1 MRVLDRVTGMQVFA
15 RVAAL
20 GSFSAAGRALGLS
33 QTGVTKHVAALE
45 ARLGT
50 RLLHR
55 TTRRLT
61 LTETGR
67 SYLEACE
74 RILAEIAEAE
84 AAVGA
89 EGVEAHGTLRLN
101 VPLSFGVREIAP
113 ALAAFSAAHPA
124 LTIELGLNDRR
135 VDLIEEGWDLAVRI
149 GTLADSNLIARRL
162 ASSRIVVCAAPSYLD
177 RHGTP
182 RAPEALKDHN
192 CLGYTLSDSSGWR
205 FGVQAYPVSGTLR
218 APNGAALVAAAVAG
232 LGLVY
237 QPTFLVAE
245 ALRAGRLV
253 ALDLGAPCPTLPIH
267 ALMPPG
273 RRPAKTR
280 AFVDFLADR
289 FAGEPAWE
297 RGLPE
302 AVRGE
307 GDARFSRQPPRPA
320 AADPPRPRGG

>member
-1 MRVLDRVTGMQVFA
+1 MLDRVTGMQVFA

-20 GSFSAAGRALGLS
+20 GSFSAAARALGLS

-45 ARLGT
+45 TRLGT

-84 AAVGA
+84 AMAGA

-113 ALAAFSAAHPA
+113 ALAAFAAAHPA

-149 GTLADSNLIARRL
+149 GTLADSGLIARRL
-162 ASSRIVVCAAPSYLD
+162 AASRLLVCAGPDYLD

-182 RAPEALKDHN
+182 RAPEDLREHN
-192 CLGYTLSDSSGWR
+192 CLDYTLSDSSGWR
-205 FGVQAYPVSGTLR
+205 FGDRVYPVSGTLR
-218 APNGAALVAAAVAG
+218 APNGAALVAAASAG

-245 ALRAGRLV
+245 ALRAGSLV

-280 AFVDFLADR
+280 AFVDFLAQR

-297 RGLPE
+297 RDLPE
-302 AVRGE
+302 AVRG
-307 GDARFSRQPPRPA
+307 
-320 AADPPRPRGG
+320 

>member
-1 MRVLDRVTGMQVFA
+1 MLDRVTGMQVFA

-20 GSFSAAGRALGLS
+20 GSFSAAWRALGLS

-84 AAVGA
+84 ALVGA

-149 GTLADSNLIARRL
+149 GSLADSGLIARRL
-162 ASSRIVVCAAPSYLD
+162 ASSRLVVCAAPAYLD

-182 RAPEALKDHN
+182 RRPEELKGHN
-192 CLGYTLSDSSGWR
+192 CLGYTLSDASGWR
-205 FGVQAYPVSGTLR
+205 FGDQAYPVSGTLR

-245 ALRAGRLV
+245 ALRAGTLV

-280 AFVDFLADR
+280 AFVEYLAER

-297 RGLPE
+297 RDLP
-302 AVRGE
+302 AVRSAG
-307 GDARFSRQPPRPA
+307 ANSLPS
-320 AADPPRPRGG
+320 

>member
-1 MRVLDRVTGMQVFA
+1 MLDRVTGMQVFA

-84 AAVGA
+84 ALVGA

-149 GTLADSNLIARRL
+149 GSLADSGLIARRL
-162 ASSRIVVCAAPSYLD
+162 ASSRLVVCAAPAYLD

-182 RAPEALKDHN
+182 RRPEELKGHN
-192 CLGYTLSDSSGWR
+192 CLGYTLSDASGWR
-205 FGVQAYPVSGTLR
+205 FGDQAYPVSGTLR

-245 ALRAGRLV
+245 ARRAGTLV

-280 AFVDFLADR
+280 AFVDYLAER

-297 RGLPE
+297 RDLP
-302 AVRGE
+302 AVRSAG
-307 GDARFSRQPPRPA
+307 ANSLPS
-320 AADPPRPRGG
+320 

>member
-1 MRVLDRVTGMQVFA
+1 MLDRVTGMQVFA

-45 ARLGT
+45 ARLGA

-61 LTETGR
+61 LTEAGR
-67 SYLEACE
+67 TYLDACE
-74 RILAEIAEAE
+74 RILAEIEEAE

-89 EGVEAHGTLRLN
+89 EAVEARGTLRLN
-101 VPLSFGVREIAP
+101 VPLSFGVRRIAP
-113 ALAAFSAAHPA
+113 ALAEFCAAHPA
-124 LTIELGLNDRR
+124 LTVELGLNDRR

-149 GTLADSNLIARRL
+149 GPLADSDLIARPLAPCRL
-162 ASSRIVVCAAPSYLD
+162 ALCAAPAYLS

-182 RAPEALKDHN
+182 RGPEELSGHN
-192 CLGYTLSDSSGWR
+192 CLGYTLSGAGHWTIDGR
-205 FGVQAYPVSGTLR
+205 AHPVSGTLR
-218 APNGAALVAAAVAG
+218 ASNGAALVAAAVEG
-232 LGLVY
+232 LGLIY
-237 QPTFLVAE
+237 QPTFLVGD
-245 ALRAGRLV
+245 ALRAGTLV
-253 ALDLGAPCPTLPIH
+253 ALDLGALPVLPIH

-280 AFVDFLADR
+280 AFLALLTR
-289 FAGEPAWE
+289 LFAGEPDWD

-302 AVRGE
+302 AVVGR
-307 GDARFSRQPPRPA
+307 R
-320 AADPPRPRGG
+320 DP

>member
-1 MRVLDRVTGMQVFA
+1 MQVFA

-84 AAVGA
+84 ALVGA

-149 GTLADSNLIARRL
+149 GSLADSGLIARRL
-162 ASSRIVVCAAPSYLD
+162 ASSRLVVCAAPAYLD

-182 RAPEALKDHN
+182 RRPEELKGHN
-192 CLGYTLSDSSGWR
+192 CLGYTLSDASGWR
-205 FGVQAYPVSGTLR
+205 FGDQAYPVSGTLR

-245 ALRAGRLV
+245 ALRAGTLV

-280 AFVDFLADR
+280 AFVDYLAER

-297 RGLPE
+297 RDLP
-302 AVRGE
+302 AVRSAG
-307 GDARFSRQPPRPA
+307 ANSLPS
-320 AADPPRPRGG
+320 

>member
-1 MRVLDRVTGMQVFA
+1 MLDRVTGMQVFC

-67 SYLEACE
+67 TYLEACE
-74 RILAEIAEAE
+74 RILAEIDEAE
-84 AAVGA
+84 AAAGA

-113 ALAAFSAAHPA
+113 ALAEFSAVHPA

-149 GTLADSNLIARRL
+149 GTLADSGLIARRL
-162 ASSRIVVCAAPSYLD
+162 TSSRLVACGAPAYFE

-182 RAPEALKDHN
+182 RRPEELKNHN

-205 FGVQAYPVSGTLR
+205 FGEQAYPVSGTLR
-218 APNGAALVAAAVAG
+218 APNGAALTAAAVAS
-232 LGLVY
+232 LGLIY
-237 QPTFLVAE
+237 QPTFLVAQ
-245 ALRAGRLV
+245 ALRAGTLV
-253 ALDLGAPCPTLPIH
+253 LLDFGAPAPVLPIH

-280 AFVDFLADR
+280 AFVEFLAHR

-297 RGLPE
+297 RDLPE
-302 AVRGE
+302 AVRG
-307 GDARFSRQPPRPA
+307 
-320 AADPPRPRGG
+320 

>member
-1 MRVLDRVTGMQVFA
+1 MLDRVTGMQVFA

-84 AAVGA
+84 ALVGA

-149 GTLADSNLIARRL
+149 GALADSGLIARRL
-162 ASSRIVVCAAPSYLD
+162 ASSRLVVCAAPAYLD

-182 RAPEALKDHN
+182 RRPEELKGHD
-192 CLGYTLSDSSGWR
+192 CLGYTLSDASGWR
-205 FGVQAYPVSGTLR
+205 FGDQVYPVSGTLR

-245 ALRAGRLV
+245 ALRAGTLV
-253 ALDLGAPCPTLPIH
+253 ALDLGAPCPTLAIH

-280 AFVDFLADR
+280 AFVDYLAER

-297 RGLPE
+297 RDLPM
-302 AVRGE
+302 VRRA
-307 GDARFSRQPPRPA
+307 GDNSLPS
-320 AADPPRPRGG
+320 

>member
-1 MRVLDRVTGMQVFA
+1 MLDRVTGMQVFA

-113 ALAAFSAAHPA
+113 ALAAFSATHPA

-149 GTLADSNLIARRL
+149 GALADSGLIARRL
-162 ASSRIVVCAAPSYLD
+162 ASSRLVVCAAPGYLD

-182 RAPEALKDHN
+182 RQPEELKGHN
-192 CLGYTLSDSSGWR
+192 CLGYTLSDASGWR
-205 FGVQAYPVSGTLR
+205 FGDQAYPVSGTLR

-245 ALRAGRLV
+245 ALRAGTLV

-280 AFVDFLADR
+280 AFVDYLAER

-297 RGLPE
+297 RDLP
-302 AVRGE
+302 AVRSAG
-307 GDARFSRQPPRPA
+307 ANSLPS
-320 AADPPRPRGG
+320 

>member
-1 MRVLDRVTGMQVFA
+1 MLDRVTGMQVFA

-84 AAVGA
+84 ALVGA

-149 GTLADSNLIARRL
+149 GSLADSGLIARRL
-162 ASSRIVVCAAPSYLD
+162 ASSRLVVCAAPAYLD

-182 RAPEALKDHN
+182 RRPEELKGHN
-192 CLGYTLSDSSGWR
+192 CLGYTLSDASGWR
-205 FGVQAYPVSGTLR
+205 FGDQAYPVSGTLR
-218 APNGAALVAAAVAG
+218 APNGAALAAAAVAG

-245 ALRAGRLV
+245 ALRAGTLV

-280 AFVDFLADR
+280 AFVDYLAER

-297 RGLPE
+297 RDLP
-302 AVRGE
+302 AVRSAG
-307 GDARFSRQPPRPA
+307 ANSLPS
-320 AADPPRPRGG
+320 

>member
-1 MRVLDRVTGMQVFA
+1 MLDRVTGMQVFA

-20 GSFSAAGRALGLS
+20 GSFSAAARALGLS

-45 ARLGT
+45 TRLGT

-67 SYLEACE
+67 GYLEACE

-84 AAVGA
+84 AMAGA

-113 ALAAFSAAHPA
+113 ALAAFAAVHPA

-149 GTLADSNLIARRL
+149 GTLADSGLIARRL
-162 ASSRIVVCAAPSYLD
+162 AASRLLVCAAPDYLD

-182 RAPEALKDHN
+182 RAPEDLREHN

-205 FGVQAYPVSGTLR
+205 FGDRVYPVSGTLR
-218 APNGAALVAAAVAG
+218 APNGAALVAAASAG

-245 ALRAGRLV
+245 ALRAGSLI

-280 AFVDFLADR
+280 AFVDFLAQR

-297 RGLPE
+297 RDLPE
-302 AVRGE
+302 AVRG
-307 GDARFSRQPPRPA
+307 
-320 AADPPRPRGG
+320 

>member
-1 MRVLDRVTGMQVFA
+1 MLDRVTGMQVFA

-84 AAVGA
+84 ALVGA

-149 GTLADSNLIARRL
+149 GSLADSGLIARRL
-162 ASSRIVVCAAPSYLD
+162 ASSRLVVCAAPAYLD

-182 RAPEALKDHN
+182 RRPEELKGHN
-192 CLGYTLSDSSGWR
+192 CLGYTLSDASGWR
-205 FGVQAYPVSGTLR
+205 FGDQAYPVSGTLR

-245 ALRAGRLV
+245 ALRAGTLV

-280 AFVDFLADR
+280 AFVDYLAER

-297 RGLPE
+297 RDLP
-302 AVRGE
+302 AVRSAG
-307 GDARFSRQPPRPA
+307 ANSLPS
-320 AADPPRPRGG
+320 

>member
-1 MRVLDRVTGMQVFA
+1 MLDRVTGMHVFT

-61 LTETGR
+61 LTEAGR
-67 SYLEACE
+67 TYLDACE

-113 ALAAFSAAHPA
+113 ALSDFSAAHPA

-149 GTLADSNLIARRL
+149 GALADSGLIARRL
-162 ASSRIVVCAAPSYLD
+162 ASCRLVACGAPGYFE
-177 RHGTP
+177 RHGRP
-182 RAPEALKDHN
+182 RRPEDLKHHN
-192 CLGYTLSDSSGWR
+192 CLGYTLSDASGWR
-205 FGVQAYPVSGTLR
+205 FGEQAYPVSGTLR
-218 APNGAALVAAAVAG
+218 APNGAALTAAAVAG
-232 LGLVY
+232 LGLIY
-237 QPTFLVAE
+237 QPTFLVAQ
-245 ALRAGRLV
+245 ALRAGTLV
-253 ALDLGAPCPTLPIH
+253 ALDLGAPCPVLPIH

-297 RGLPE
+297 RDLPE
-302 AVRGE
+302 AVRG
-307 GDARFSRQPPRPA
+307 
-320 AADPPRPRGG
+320 

>member
-1 MRVLDRVTGMQVFA
+1 MLDRVTGMQVFA

-84 AAVGA
+84 AMAGA

-113 ALAAFSAAHPA
+113 ALAAFAAAHPA

-149 GTLADSNLIARRL
+149 GTLADSGLIARRL
-162 ASSRIVVCAAPSYLD
+162 AASRLLVCAAPDYLD

-182 RAPEALKDHN
+182 RAPEDLREHN

-205 FGVQAYPVSGTLR
+205 FGDRVYPVSGTLR
-218 APNGAALVAAAVAG
+218 APNGAALVAAASAG

-245 ALRAGRLV
+245 ALRAGSLV

-280 AFVDFLADR
+280 AFVDFLAQR

-297 RGLPE
+297 RDLPE
-302 AVRGE
+302 AVRG
-307 GDARFSRQPPRPA
+307 
-320 AADPPRPRGG
+320 

>member
-1 MRVLDRVTGMQVFA
+1 MLDRVTGMQVFA

-84 AAVGA
+84 ALVGA

-149 GTLADSNLIARRL
+149 GSLADSGLIARRL
-162 ASSRIVVCAAPSYLD
+162 ASSRLVVCAAPAYLD

-182 RAPEALKDHN
+182 RRPEELKGHN
-192 CLGYTLSDSSGWR
+192 CLGYTLSDASGWR
-205 FGVQAYPVSGTLR
+205 FGDQAYPVSGTLR

-245 ALRAGRLV
+245 ALRAGTLV

-280 AFVDFLADR
+280 AFVEYLAER

-297 RGLPE
+297 RDLP
-302 AVRGE
+302 AVRSAG
-307 GDARFSRQPPRPA
+307 ANSLPS
-320 AADPPRPRGG
+320 

>member
-1 MRVLDRVTGMQVFA
+1 MQVFA

-84 AAVGA
+84 ALVGA

-149 GTLADSNLIARRL
+149 GSLADSGLIARRL
-162 ASSRIVVCAAPSYLD
+162 ASSRLVVCAAPAYLD

-182 RAPEALKDHN
+182 RRPEELKGHN
-192 CLGYTLSDSSGWR
+192 CLGYTLSDASGWR
-205 FGVQAYPVSGTLR
+205 FGDQAYPVSGTLR

-245 ALRAGRLV
+245 ALRAGTLV

-280 AFVDFLADR
+280 AFVDYLAER

-297 RGLPE
+297 RDLP
-302 AVRGE
+302 AVRSA
-307 GDARFSRQPPRPA
+307 GDNSLPS
-320 AADPPRPRGG
+320 

>member
-1 MRVLDRVTGMQVFA
+1 MQVFA

-84 AAVGA
+84 ALVGA

-149 GTLADSNLIARRL
+149 GSLADSGLIARRL
-162 ASSRIVVCAAPSYLD
+162 ASSRLVVCAAPAYLD

-182 RAPEALKDHN
+182 RRPEELKGHN
-192 CLGYTLSDSSGWR
+192 CLGYTLSDASGWR
-205 FGVQAYPVSGTLR
+205 FGDQAYPVSGTLR

-245 ALRAGRLV
+245 ALRAGTLV

-280 AFVDFLADR
+280 AFVEYLAER

-297 RGLPE
+297 RDLP
-302 AVRGE
+302 AVRSAG
-307 GDARFSRQPPRPA
+307 ANSLPS
-320 AADPPRPRGG
+320 

>member
-1 MRVLDRVTGMQVFA
+1 
-15 RVAAL
+15 
-20 GSFSAAGRALGLS
+20 
-33 QTGVTKHVAALE
+33 VTKHVAALE

-84 AAVGA
+84 ALVGA

-149 GTLADSNLIARRL
+149 GSLADSGLIARRL
-162 ASSRIVVCAAPSYLD
+162 ASSRLVVCAAPAYLD

-182 RAPEALKDHN
+182 RRPEELKGHN
-192 CLGYTLSDSSGWR
+192 CLGYTLSDASGWR
-205 FGVQAYPVSGTLR
+205 FGDQAYPVSGTLR

-245 ALRAGRLV
+245 ALRAGTLV

-280 AFVDFLADR
+280 AFVDYLAER

-297 RGLPE
+297 RDLP
-302 AVRGE
+302 AVRSAG
-307 GDARFSRQPPRPA
+307 ANSLPS
-320 AADPPRPRGG
+320 

>member
-1 MRVLDRVTGMQVFA
+1 VLDRVTGMQVFA

-84 AAVGA
+84 ALVGA

-149 GTLADSNLIARRL
+149 GSLADSGLIARRL
-162 ASSRIVVCAAPSYLD
+162 ASSRLVVCAAPAYLD

-182 RAPEALKDHN
+182 RRPEELKGHN
-192 CLGYTLSDSSGWR
+192 CLGYTLSDASGWR
-205 FGVQAYPVSGTLR
+205 FGDQAYPVSGTLR

-245 ALRAGRLV
+245 ALRAGTLV

-280 AFVDFLADR
+280 AFVDYLAER

-297 RGLPE
+297 RDLP
-302 AVRGE
+302 AVRSA
-307 GDARFSRQPPRPA
+307 GDNSLPS
-320 AADPPRPRGG
+320 

>member
-1 MRVLDRVTGMQVFA
+1 MLDRVTGMQVFA

-20 GSFSAAGRALGLS
+20 GSFSAAARALGLS

-67 SYLEACE
+67 GYLEACE

-84 AAVGA
+84 AMAGA

-149 GTLADSNLIARRL
+149 GTLADSGLIARRL
-162 ASSRIVVCAAPSYLD
+162 AASRLLVCAAPDYLD

-205 FGVQAYPVSGTLR
+205 FGDRVYPVSGTLR
-218 APNGAALVAAAVAG
+218 APNGAALVAAASAG

-245 ALRAGRLV
+245 ALRAGSLV

-280 AFVDFLADR
+280 AFVDFLAQR

-297 RGLPE
+297 RDLPE
-302 AVRGE
+302 AVRG
-307 GDARFSRQPPRPA
+307 
-320 AADPPRPRGG
+320 

>member
-1 MRVLDRVTGMQVFA
+1 MLDRVTGMQVFA

-84 AAVGA
+84 ALVGA

-149 GTLADSNLIARRL
+149 GSLADSGLIARRL
-162 ASSRIVVCAAPSYLD
+162 ASSRLVVCAAPAYLD

-182 RAPEALKDHN
+182 RRPEELKGHN
-192 CLGYTLSDSSGWR
+192 CLGYTLSDASGWR
-205 FGVQAYPVSGTLR
+205 FGDQAYPVSGTLR

-245 ALRAGRLV
+245 ALRAGTLV

-280 AFVDFLADR
+280 AFVDYLAER

-297 RGLPE
+297 RDLP
-302 AVRGE
+302 AVRSA
-307 GDARFSRQPPRPA
+307 GDNSLPS
-320 AADPPRPRGG
+320 

>member
-1 MRVLDRVTGMQVFA
+1 MLDRVTGMQVFC

-67 SYLEACE
+67 TYLEACE
-74 RILAEIAEAE
+74 RILAEIDEAE
-84 AAVGA
+84 AAAGA

-113 ALAAFSAAHPA
+113 ALAEFSAVHPA

-149 GTLADSNLIARRL
+149 GTLADSGLIARRL
-162 ASSRIVVCAAPSYLD
+162 TSSRLVACGAPAYFE

-182 RAPEALKDHN
+182 RRPEELKNHN

-205 FGVQAYPVSGTLR
+205 FGEQAYPVSGPLR
-218 APNGAALVAAAVAG
+218 APNGAALTAAAVAG
-232 LGLVY
+232 LGLIY
-237 QPTFLVAE
+237 QPTFLVAQ
-245 ALRAGRLV
+245 ALRAGTLV
-253 ALDLGAPCPTLPIH
+253 LLDFGAPSPVLPIH

-280 AFVDFLADR
+280 AFVEFLVQR

-297 RGLPE
+297 RDLPE
-302 AVRGE
+302 AVRG
-307 GDARFSRQPPRPA
+307 
-320 AADPPRPRGG
+320 

>member
-1 MRVLDRVTGMQVFA
+1 MLDRVTGMQVFA

-55 TTRRLT
+55 STRRLT
-61 LTETGR
+61 LTEAGR
-67 SYLEACE
+67 AYGEACE

-84 AAVGA
+84 AVAGA
-89 EGVEAHGTLRLN
+89 EAVEARGTLRLN

-113 ALAAFSAAHPA
+113 ALAAFAAAHPA
-124 LTIELGLNDRR
+124 VSVELGLNDRR

-149 GTLADSNLIARRL
+149 GALGDSSLIARTL
-162 ASSRIVVCAAPSYLD
+162 APCRIAVCAAPDYLA

-182 RAPEALKDHN
+182 HRPEALKDHN
-192 CLGYTLSDSSGWR
+192 CLSYTLADAGGWR
-205 FGVQAYPVSGTLR
+205 FGDRTYAVSGNLR
-218 APNGAALVAAAVAG
+218 APNGAALVAAAIAG
-232 LGLVY
+232 QGLVY
-237 QPTFLVAE
+237 QPTFLVGD

-253 ALDLGAPCPTLPIH
+253 ALDLGAPTPILPIS

-280 AFVDFLADR
+280 AFLAFLVRR
-289 FAGEPAWE
+289 FEGEPHWDRDLA
-297 RGLPE
+297 LP
-302 AVRGE
+302 A
-307 GDARFSRQPPRPA
+307 
-320 AADPPRPRGG
+320 

>member
-1 MRVLDRVTGMQVFA
+1 MLDRVTGMQVFV

-61 LTETGR
+61 LTEAGR
-67 SYLEACE
+67 TYLEACE

-89 EGVEAHGTLRLN
+89 EAVEAHGTLRLN

-113 ALAAFSAAHPA
+113 ALSDFSAAHPA

-149 GTLADSNLIARRL
+149 GALADSGLIARRL
-162 ASSRIVVCAAPSYLD
+162 AACRLVTCGAPRYFE

-182 RAPEALKDHN
+182 RRPEELKHHN
-192 CLGYTLSDSSGWR
+192 CLGYTLSDASGWR
-205 FGVQAYPVSGTLR
+205 FGEQAYPVSGNLR
-218 APNGAALVAAAVAG
+218 APNGAALTAAAVAG
-232 LGLVY
+232 LGLIY
-237 QPTFLVAE
+237 QPTFLVAQ
-245 ALRAGRLV
+245 ALRAGTLV
-253 ALDLGAPCPTLPIH
+253 ALDLGAPCPVLPIH
-267 ALMPPG
+267 ALRPPG

-280 AFVDFLADR
+280 AFVDFLVQR

-297 RGLPE
+297 RGLPA
-302 AVRGE
+302 AVRG
-307 GDARFSRQPPRPA
+307 
-320 AADPPRPRGG
+320 

>member
-1 MRVLDRVTGMQVFA
+1 VLDRVTGMQVFA

-84 AAVGA
+84 ALVGA

-149 GTLADSNLIARRL
+149 GSLADSGLIARRL
-162 ASSRIVVCAAPSYLD
+162 ASSRLVVCAAPAYLD

-182 RAPEALKDHN
+182 RRPEELKGHN
-192 CLGYTLSDSSGWR
+192 CLGYTLSDASGWR
-205 FGVQAYPVSGTLR
+205 FGDQAYPVSGTLR

-245 ALRAGRLV
+245 ALRAGTLV

-280 AFVDFLADR
+280 AFVDYLAER

-297 RGLPE
+297 RDLP
-302 AVRGE
+302 AVRSAG
-307 GDARFSRQPPRPA
+307 ANSLPS
-320 AADPPRPRGG
+320 

>member
-1 MRVLDRVTGMQVFA
+1 MLDRVTGMQVFA

-20 GSFSAAGRALGLS
+20 GSFSAAARALGLS

-45 ARLGT
+45 TRLGT

-67 SYLEACE
+67 GYLEACE

-84 AAVGA
+84 AMAGA

-113 ALAAFSAAHPA
+113 ALAAFAAAHPA

-149 GTLADSNLIARRL
+149 GTLADSGLIARRL
-162 ASSRIVVCAAPSYLD
+162 AASRLLVCTAPDYLD

-182 RAPEALKDHN
+182 RAPEDLREHN

-205 FGVQAYPVSGTLR
+205 FGDRVYPVSGTLR
-218 APNGAALVAAAVAG
+218 APNGAALVAAASAG

-245 ALRAGRLV
+245 ALRAGSLV

-280 AFVDFLADR
+280 AFVDFLAER

-297 RGLPE
+297 RDLPE
-302 AVRGE
+302 AVRG
-307 GDARFSRQPPRPA
+307 
-320 AADPPRPRGG
+320 

>member
-1 MRVLDRVTGMQVFA
+1 MLDRVTGMQVFA

-45 ARLGT
+45 TRLGT

-84 AAVGA
+84 AMAGA

-113 ALAAFSAAHPA
+113 ALAAFAAAHPA

-149 GTLADSNLIARRL
+149 GTLADSGLIARRL
-162 ASSRIVVCAAPSYLD
+162 AASRLLVCAAPDYLD

-182 RAPEALKDHN
+182 RAPEDLREHN

-205 FGVQAYPVSGTLR
+205 FGDRVYPVSGTLR
-218 APNGAALVAAAVAG
+218 APNGAALVAAASAG

-245 ALRAGRLV
+245 ALRAGSLV

-280 AFVDFLADR
+280 AFVDFLAQR

-297 RGLPE
+297 RDLPE
-302 AVRGE
+302 AVRG
-307 GDARFSRQPPRPA
+307 
-320 AADPPRPRGG
+320 

>member
-1 MRVLDRVTGMQVFA
+1 MLDRVTGMQVFA

-45 ARLGT
+45 TRLGT

-67 SYLEACE
+67 GYLEACE

-84 AAVGA
+84 AMAGA

-149 GTLADSNLIARRL
+149 GTLADSGLIARRL
-162 ASSRIVVCAAPSYLD
+162 AASRLLVCAAPDYLD

-182 RAPEALKDHN
+182 RAPEDLREHN

-205 FGVQAYPVSGTLR
+205 FGDRVYPVSGTLR
-218 APNGAALVAAAVAG
+218 APNGAALVAAASAG

-245 ALRAGRLV
+245 ALRAGTLV

-280 AFVDFLADR
+280 AFVDFLAQR

-297 RGLPE
+297 RDLPE
-302 AVRGE
+302 AVRG
-307 GDARFSRQPPRPA
+307 
-320 AADPPRPRGG
+320 